1 MALKTNYKDAAW
13 SGERQYQIRALGNG
27 YSAITDQ
34 TAYTVQVDAFGA
46 KDINDTN
53 AAINKLNHTTEVTLY
68 ANSWSGSSAPYYQ
81 YVYNSAFTADME
93 AILVSALPVGASA
106 SVQSAYAEA
115 YRIISSGAAQFG
127 NGNAV
132 FYVYEKPTTN
142 CTVGL
147 KGGEH
152 GKNMDAWKRRWKRCK
167 AGSSNCR
174 GI

>member
-34 TAYTVQVDAFGA
+34 TAYTVQGDAFGA

-81 YVYNSAFTADME
+81 LLPLFNLLTRRPIASSAPELRSLE
-93 AILVSALPVGASA
+93 AGMRFFMCMKSLP
-106 SVQSAYAEA
+106 Q
-115 YRIISSGAAQFG
+115 
-127 NGNAV
+127 
-132 FYVYEKPTTN
+132 
-142 CTVGL
+142 TV
-147 KGGEH
+147 
-152 GKNMDAWKRRWKRCK
+152 R
-167 AGSSNCR
+167 
-174 GI
+174 

>member
-1 MALKTNYKDAAW
+1 MALKTNYVDAIW
-13 SGERQYQIRALGNG
+13 PGIRKYQISDAGG
-27 YSAITDQ
+27 GKSTITDV
-34 TAYTVQVDAFGA
+34 TEYTQEGDSFGA
-46 KDINDTN
+46 KDINATN

-127 NGNAV
+127 SGNAV

-147 KGGEH
+147 KGV
-152 GKNMDAWKRRWKRCK
+152 
-167 AGSSNCR
+167 
-174 GI
+174 